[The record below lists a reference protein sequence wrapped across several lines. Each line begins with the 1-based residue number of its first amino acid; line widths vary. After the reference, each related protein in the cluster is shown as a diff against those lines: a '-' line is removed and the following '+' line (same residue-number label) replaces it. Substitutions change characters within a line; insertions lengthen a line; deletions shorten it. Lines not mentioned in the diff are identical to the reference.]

1 MPFWRSFGHVL
12 AMAFA
17 ALLGIAGAS
26 AAHAA
31 DGFYAGKTITVL
43 VGVGAGG
50 TVDTLTRGF
59 SNFLRKHLAGAP
71 SILVQNMPGGAAIV
85 ATNYLAERAK
95 PDGLTLLFGPW
106 DPLLQAMNSTTL
118 RARYDQFEY
127 VGGVGDIRI
136 LYSRTDVIPGGLKT
150 PADIVKAKDLA
161 LGALNASDYS
171 GLLPHLALNELGV
184 SHRYVLGYPGG
195 NEVFLAMQRNET
207 QFHST
212 ALSTFRGR
220 TAAFIK
226 SGQGMGIAY
235 LTTVQPDGS
244 FERIAGIDDMPAFPD
259 LYRGIFGK
267 MPSGANW
274 DALNWLTREA
284 GELTF
289 AMFAPRGTPRA
300 AVDEL
305 RKAFAD
311 AANDPE
317 YIRQTVEM
325 NGVPYTYVDPAK
337 GAAIFGALADA
348 PPAVIETLRADIE
361 RYR

>member
-1 MPFWRSFGHVL
+1 MRTTLRSSLCVAA
-12 AMAFA
+12 AMAFLFVTGRA
-17 ALLGIAGAS
+17 PA
-26 AAHAA
+26 AA
-31 DGFYAGKTITVL
+31 DGYFAGKTITIL

-59 SNFLRKHLAGAP
+59 AQYLRAHLSGAP
-71 SILVQNMPGGAAIV
+71 NILVQNMPGGAAVV

-106 DPLLQAMNSTTL
+106 DPLLQALNASTL
-118 RARYDQFEY
+118 RARYDQFAY
-127 VGGVGDIRI
+127 IGGVGDIRV
-136 LYSRTDVIPGGLKT
+136 LYARTDVIPGGLKT

-171 GLLPHLALNELGV
+171 GFLPHLALNELGV

-212 ALSTFRGR
+212 AISTFRGR
-220 TAAFIK
+220 TAPFIK
-226 SGQGMGIAY
+226 SGAGMAIAY
-235 LTTVQPDGS
+235 LTPVQADGS
-244 FERIAGIDDMPAFPD
+244 FERVAGIDDMPAFPD
-259 LYRGIFGK
+259 LYREIFGRA
-267 MPSGANW
+267 PSGANW
-274 DALNWLTREA
+274 NALNWLTREA

-289 AMFAPRGTPRA
+289 AMFAPHGAPDA

-305 RKAFAD
+305 RRAYAA

-317 YIRQTVEM
+317 FIRKTTET
-325 NGVPYTYVDPAK
+325 NGLAYTYVDPAK
-337 GAAIFGALADA
+337 GAAIFGDLANA

-361 RYR
+361 HYR

>member
-1 MPFWRSFGHVL
+1 MRASTWSFLRVAIVMLSWIVVGRGP
-12 AMAFA
+12 AMA
-17 ALLGIAGAS
+17 
-26 AAHAA
+26 
-31 DGFYAGKTITVL
+31 DGYFAGKTITIL

-59 SNFLRKHLAGAP
+59 AQYLRAHLSGAP
-71 SILVQNMPGGAAIV
+71 NIIVQNMPGGAAVV

-106 DPLLQAMNSTTL
+106 DPLLQALNAPTL
-118 RARYDQFEY
+118 RARYDQFAY
-127 VGGVGDIRI
+127 IGGVGDIRV
-136 LYSRTDVIPGGLKT
+136 LYARTDVIPGGLKT
-150 PADIVKAKDLA
+150 PADIVKARDIA

-212 ALSTFRGR
+212 AISTFRGR
-220 TAAFIK
+220 TAPFIK
-226 SGQGMGIAY
+226 SGAGMGIAY
-235 LTTVQPDGS
+235 LTPVQADGA
-244 FERIAGIDDMPAFPD
+244 FERVAGIDDMPAFPD
-259 LYRGIFGK
+259 LYRGIFGH

-274 DALNWLTREA
+274 NALNWLTREA

-289 AMFAPRGTPRA
+289 AMFAPHGAPDV

-305 RKAFAD
+305 RRAYAA

-317 YIRQTVEM
+317 FIRKTTET
-325 NGVPYTYVDPAK
+325 NGMPYTYVDPVK
-337 GAAIFGALADA
+337 GAAIFADLANA

-361 RYR
+361 RYH